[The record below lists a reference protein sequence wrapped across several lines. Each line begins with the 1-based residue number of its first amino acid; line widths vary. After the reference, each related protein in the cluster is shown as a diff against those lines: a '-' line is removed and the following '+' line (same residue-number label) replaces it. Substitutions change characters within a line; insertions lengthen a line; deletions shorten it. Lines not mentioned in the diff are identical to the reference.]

1 MPMKISRVGSSGGPS
16 KPGRKGKALPS
27 DGVFAEHLKYAAAS
41 TGSTGPAETMPVRA
55 SEGAL
60 AVQEIADSTT
70 GRSRGL
76 TLRYGEDVLDR
87 LDQIRDGLLVGAI
100 NKSELA
106 ELART
111 MRAGR
116 RRSDDPRL
124 NEIIDEVELRAE
136 VEIAKLTR
144 DV

>member
-1 MPMKISRVGSSGGPS
+1 MKISRVGSSGGAS
-16 KPGRKGKALPS
+16 KSGRKGKASPS
-27 DGVFAEHLKYAAAS
+27 DGVFAEHLKDAAAS
-41 TGSTGPAETMPVRA
+41 SGSTGPDATTPVQA
-55 SEGAL
+55 SEGVL
-60 AVQEIADSTT
+60 AVQEVADSTT

-76 TLRYGEDVLDR
+76 TVRYGEDMLDR

-100 NKSELA
+100 NKNELA

>member
-1 MPMKISRVGSSGGPS
+1 MKISRVGSSGRPS
-16 KPGRKGKALPS
+16 KPGRKGKASPS
-27 DGVFAEHLKYAAAS
+27 DGVFAEHLKDAAAS
-41 TGSTGPAETMPVRA
+41 SGSTGPTETTPVRA
-55 SEGAL
+55 SEGVL
-60 AVQEIADSTT
+60 AVQEAPNSTT

-76 TLRYGEDVLDR
+76 TLRYGEDMLDR

-100 NKSELA
+100 TKNEVA

-116 RRSDDPRL
+116 QRSDDPRL

-144 DV
+144 EV

>member
-1 MPMKISRVGSSGGPS
+1 
-16 KPGRKGKALPS
+16 
-27 DGVFAEHLKYAAAS
+27 VFAEHLKNAAAS
-41 TGSTGPAETMPVRA
+41 SESAGPAETTPVRA

-60 AVQEIADSTT
+60 AVQEVADSTT

-76 TLRYGEDVLDR
+76 TLRYGADMLDR

-100 NKSELA
+100 NKNELA